1 MNIAFGSSYAAL
13 RFAGNQAQK
22 PAEKPAGQKEQAAQQ
37 QPAQPPQQ
45 QAVNG

>member
-1 MNIAFGSSYAAL
+1 MNISFGSSYAAL

-22 PAEKPAGQKEQAAQQ
+22 PAEQTGQKQQAAQQ
-37 QPAQPPQQ
+37 QPAQPPQE